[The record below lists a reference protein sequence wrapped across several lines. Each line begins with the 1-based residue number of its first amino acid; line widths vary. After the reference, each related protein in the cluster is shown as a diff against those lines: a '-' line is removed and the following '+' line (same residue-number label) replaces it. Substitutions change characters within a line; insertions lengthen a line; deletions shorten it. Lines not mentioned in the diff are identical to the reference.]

1 MRDAAPSGAAR
12 AASAGT
18 SDAVHRVA
26 DALARRGLSAPAIVL
41 LELLRPMGFLCGQAL
56 CVMEPILSP
65 MTGGAHRRLARF
77 LEDGDSIERLLSA
90 LEER

>member
-1 MRDAAPSGAAR
+1 MGDAARPSATPDD
-12 AASAGT
+12 S
-18 SDAVHRVA
+18 SDAIRRVA

-56 CVMEPILSP
+56 WVLEPILTP
-65 MTGGAHRRLARF
+65 VTGGAHRRLARF
-77 LEDGDSIERLLSA
+77 FEDGDAIDHLLST